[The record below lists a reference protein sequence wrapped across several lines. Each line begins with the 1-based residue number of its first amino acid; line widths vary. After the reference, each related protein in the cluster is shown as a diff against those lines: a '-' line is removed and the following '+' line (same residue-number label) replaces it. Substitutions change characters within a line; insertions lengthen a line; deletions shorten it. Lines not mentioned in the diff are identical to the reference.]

1 MAPARG
7 LYCLKMSFID
17 ILHLKSSNAVILRRP
32 KNILS
37 RNTRPFFASESGN
50 DYSANG
56 SLGAICAA
64 L

>member
-56 SLGAICAA
+56 SN
-64 L
+64 